1 LFTIDETI
9 FTDSRKRPEI
19 FAAHAGGIEP
29 PNHGSAA
36 MLAEKFLLVVESLI
50 RTQSQTQP
58 DGSTRV
64 ISTSPHVPVQ
74 LPARSG
80 K

>member
-1 LFTIDETI
+1 
-9 FTDSRKRPEI
+9 
-19 FAAHAGGIEP
+19 
-29 PNHGSAA
+29 

-58 DGSTRV
+58 DGSVRV

-74 LPARSG
+74 LPVLTG